1 LSTSMPTVIQCVS
14 ETGVHANTTHPQHG
28 YRHPLESQDVPNI
41 HSTYEA
47 RSITAD
53 VQAAFHA
60 HHSAGQKNP
69 LWCALYAA
77 FKREFWL
84 GGLCRGTADCL
95 LVLVPFV
102 SRFLI
107 QFVIDSY
114 IAHLRDDDGPP
125 LAHGIGYLAA
135 MVIML
140 AVQSFAHNHYMY
152 LMSVMG
158 GRTRAILV
166 SSIFEKSANLRG
178 LGNTVPAAEIHKTKA
193 APDDRNR
200 YHLSGNII
208 NLVTVHCG
216 RIDKTVSA
224 IHMLWTA
231 PLSLGLAIALCEF

>member
-1 LSTSMPTVIQCVS
+1 M
-14 ETGVHANTTHPQHG
+14 
-28 YRHPLESQDVPNI
+28 
-41 HSTYEA
+41 
-47 RSITAD
+47 
-53 VQAAFHA
+53 
-60 HHSAGQKNP
+60 
-69 LWCALYAA
+69 
-77 FKREFWL
+77 
-84 GGLCRGTADCL
+84 
-95 LVLVPFV
+95 
-102 SRFLI
+102 I